1 MLYSHPSHLKDYL
14 LFYNKEIRKHV
25 DHLLIKLIYTICYP
39 ACPPDQSQV
48 SLKIVVSYRINGEKG
63 CHI

>member
-1 MLYSHPSHLKDYL
+1 MLYSHPSHLNDYL
-14 LFYNKEIRKHV
+14 LFYNKEIKKHV

-48 SLKIVVSYRINGEKG
+48 SLKIVFHTG
-63 CHI
+63 